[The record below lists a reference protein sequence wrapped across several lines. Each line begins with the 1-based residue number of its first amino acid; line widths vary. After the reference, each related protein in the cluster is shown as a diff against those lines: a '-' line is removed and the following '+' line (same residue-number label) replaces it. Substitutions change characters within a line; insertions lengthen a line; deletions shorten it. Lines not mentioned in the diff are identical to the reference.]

1 MKRGLGDS
9 TLPQPEFVLARQQT
23 VAERHPQFVVERTLV
38 VVARVVLQ
46 DATHVRG
53 VRNQVAMSR
62 PDLEIGD
69 VAEAM
74 CGSQEHADRIS
85 LDRREHPDDRK
96 SARSRRERG

>member
-9 TLPQPEFVLARQQT
+9 TLAQPEFVLTRQQT

-53 VRNQVAMSR
+53 VRNEVAVSR
-62 PDLEIGD
+62 PDLEIGN
-69 VAEAM
+69 VAEATR
-74 CGSQEHADRIS
+74 GSQEHADRIAP
-85 LDRREHPDDRK
+85 DCREHPDDRK
-96 SARSRRERG
+96 PARSRWKRG